1 MRQWILAAAASLAL
15 LGVAGQANALP
26 FDRFTAAAVPNDIE
40 QAQFFFGGRN
50 YCWYYDGWHGP
61 GYYWCGYAFRR
72 GLGWGGAE
80 GWHGWH
86 RGGGHVV
93 VRPGRPA
100 MGRPPGGGHFGGGHP
115 GGGHSGGGGHGGG
128 AHHH

>member
-1 MRQWILAAAASLAL
+1 MRQWILAAAASLAV

-50 YCWYYDGWHGP
+50 YCWYDDGWHGP

-72 GLGWGGAE
+72 GLGWGGGE
-80 GWHGWH
+80 GWRGWH
-86 RGGGHVV
+86 RGGGHAGGGHVIV
-93 VRPGRPA
+93 VRPG
-100 MGRPPGGGHFGGGHP
+100 GGHHGGGHP
-115 GGGHSGGGGHGGG
+115 GGGGGHGGG
-128 AHHH
+128 GHHH